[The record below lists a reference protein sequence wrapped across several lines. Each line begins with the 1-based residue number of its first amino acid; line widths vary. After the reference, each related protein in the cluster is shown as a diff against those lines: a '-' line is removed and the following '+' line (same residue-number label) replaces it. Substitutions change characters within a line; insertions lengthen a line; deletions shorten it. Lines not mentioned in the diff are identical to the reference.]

1 MKNVFTSLTAI
12 LLVVW
17 YSLSVI
23 GFDVHTCS
31 GSGKAFIA
39 TVVSG
44 TGCDDIHPEH
54 NAPCCEC
61 CQSESSLKDGSR
73 DGDIH
78 TKPCCTD
85 NWQVIALTGV
95 RTSKEEILAN
105 YLPAVQL
112 GCNPALVQEA
122 GKNLN
127 LNSNSPRIFYRLASG
142 SAVSR
147 PCQEIYSVWRI

>member
-1 MKNVFTSLTAI
+1 MNNLLTKCAA
-12 LLVVW
+12 LVLVLW
-17 YSLSVI
+17 YSFSII
-23 GFDVHTCS
+23 GFDVHICS

-54 NAPCCEC
+54 DAPCCKC
-61 CQSESSLKDGSR
+61 CLSETSVKDDSH

-85 NWQVIALTGV
+85 EWQVIALTGT
-95 RTSKEEILAN
+95 RTSKEEFFADSLHG
-105 YLPAVQL
+105 VQFYF
-112 GCNPALVQEA
+112 NPALVQGA